1 MKRIVTKT
9 IYIHHL
15 TESVRTIITK
25 KENLVFK
32 KNYRCIST
40 LSTIVEGAL
49 LICNVWDHR
58 VRPTVHQDFRDFAV
72 HVLEQL

>member
-1 MKRIVTKT
+1 MMKIIVTKT

-15 TESVRTIITK
+15 ITIVTK
-25 KENLVFK
+25 KENLVLK

-72 HVLEQL
+72 HVLEPL